1 MPEAYP
7 QHGQANACGPAGNDN
22 AQARAQVRQRPAQQ
36 MQQTHQAQQSNQPPR
51 DTEDEQR
58 RRLEDEMVES
68 LRNGPGKKE
77 HRSPLEIAGD
87 LIEQHLGAK
96 RVR

>member
-1 MPEAYP
+1 
-7 QHGQANACGPAGNDN
+7 
-22 AQARAQVRQRPAQQ
+22 
-36 MQQTHQAQQSNQPPR
+36 
-51 DTEDEQR
+51 
-58 RRLEDEMVES
+58 MVES
-68 LRNGPGKKE
+68 LRNGPGEKE